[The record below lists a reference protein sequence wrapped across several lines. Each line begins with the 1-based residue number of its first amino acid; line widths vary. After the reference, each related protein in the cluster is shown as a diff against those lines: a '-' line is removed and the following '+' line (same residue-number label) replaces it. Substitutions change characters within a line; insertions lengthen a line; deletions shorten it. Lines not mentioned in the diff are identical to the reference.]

1 MQSVAKDGA
10 IIRNISLINMLRQ
23 LTDTMFR
30 LTLSVLLKGKL
41 LRTLEMKKQA
51 SRLLTLRIAALIKI
65 KKTPLDGSS
74 LSPLAEDLEQYELM
88 KAAYLKVG
96 QEFDTLQR
104 LETVP
109 CRWPL
114 ARLSIPLQRIV
125 DRLDRVVAGC
135 CWEVLVTRQAP
146 PDSLTSLRRAVSSP
160 RSPAEELAGGPTKQ
174 DDQLQSR
181 TVWEECSSHAQQ

>member
-1 MQSVAKDGA
+1 
-10 IIRNISLINMLRQ
+10 MLF
-23 LTDTMFR
+23 DFEEE
-30 LTLSVLLKGKL
+30 KL
-41 LRTLEMKKQA
+41 LSDLHITRYAVLRKGWDNHSEHFIDQYAQA
-51 SRLLTLRIAALIKI
+51 ADRHNVPADGICVAEGEVASDSGDEEASIA
-65 KKTPLDGSS
+65 TTS

-88 KAAYLKVG
+88 KAAYLKVR

-135 CWEVLVTRQAP
+135 CWKVLVTRQAP

-174 DDQLQSR
+174 DDLLQSL